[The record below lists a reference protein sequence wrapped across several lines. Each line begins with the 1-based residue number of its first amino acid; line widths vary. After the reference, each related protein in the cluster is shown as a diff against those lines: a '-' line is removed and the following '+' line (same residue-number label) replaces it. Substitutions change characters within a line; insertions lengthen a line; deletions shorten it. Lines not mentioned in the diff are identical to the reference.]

1 MNILFGLELETF
13 LARGINF
20 SIFIVLSFLFLDV
33 LRQLNKRYLVK
44 LAFASLTVGCF
55 GFAVYCLQSPVSLYT
70 FLIGVGLFPLCSKR
84 IRYN

>member
-1 MNILFGLELETF
+1 MLIFGLEIESI

-20 SIFIVLSFLFLDV
+20 IIFIALSFVFLDI

-44 LAFASLTVGCF
+44 LAFASLTIGCF
-55 GFAVYCLQSPVSLYT
+55 GFAIYCLQSPVSVYT
-70 FLIGVGLFPLCSKR
+70 FLIGLGLLPLCARR